1 MPMPPPQTMKTLKNV
16 CLKEEQEPLGR
27 FDPLFYWWVP
37 FLLNNFFSF
46 SSFSSCSSCSLL
58 SPASVSLLLL
68 LLWNMETL
76 YGIVGADFVLTAS
89 DTAAARSI
97 LLYKNNEDKSRALSD
112 RSLLLYSGE
121 SGDTVQVMG
130 SSLSPLLD

>member
-1 MPMPPPQTMKTLKNV
+1 
-16 CLKEEQEPLGR
+16 
-27 FDPLFYWWVP
+27 
-37 FLLNNFFSF
+37 
-46 SSFSSCSSCSLL
+46 
-58 SPASVSLLLL
+58 
-68 LLWNMETL
+68 METL

-130 SSLSPLLD
+130 SYLSPLLD